1 MFQDLRPPLFEVGQ
15 VIVAATVLGGDA
27 RLRLPAFPLG
37 GGGVEEVLVHA
48 AKVALQLCGDALRRV
63 GVAGLLTE
71 PFPKLDELLRKLIK
85 LRDDGV
91 AHVSRIKSMVFL
103 LGMQLMSVSVD
114 GRY

>member
-48 AKVALQLCGDALRRV
+48 AKVALQLCGDALRRAS
-63 GVAGLLTE
+63 VAGLLTE